1 MFLCVSR
8 MRFHLT
14 YLTCMYRST
23 VGICVREKKKYC
35 RLHIL
40 DDRSLSTFIHSTRVI
55 YLLSFSYH
63 SNNNRRSVFIH
74 SCMFH
79 LALTLLPR

>member
-40 DDRSLSTFIHSTRVI
+40 DDRSLSTFIHSTHVI
-55 YLLSFSYH
+55 SFLFLTIVTTTD
-63 SNNNRRSVFIH
+63 RRSSFIRV
-74 SCMFH
+74 CF
-79 LALTLLPR
+79 TLL